1 LVSNSKI
8 HFEKETPKKLH
19 IDLCGSMK
27 TTSVGGA
34 KYFMTFM
41 DDNTIMLWIY
51 FLKQKLEVSVVFKE
65 FQTMVEISSK

>member
-1 LVSNSKI
+1 
-8 HFEKETPKKLH
+8 
-19 IDLCGSMK
+19 MK

-41 DDNTIMLWIY
+41 DDNTMMLWIY